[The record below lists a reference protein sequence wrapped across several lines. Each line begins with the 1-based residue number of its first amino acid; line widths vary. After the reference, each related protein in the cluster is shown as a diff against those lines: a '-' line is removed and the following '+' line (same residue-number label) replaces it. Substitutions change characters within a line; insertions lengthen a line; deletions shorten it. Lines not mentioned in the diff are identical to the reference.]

1 MGGWAYPY
9 KDMAT
14 EKAVPHVLFI
24 PSGAFVLE
32 EGWPFLSNQG
42 PIEIVIVLKPGDDA
56 GGLVSNCH
64 EG

>member
-1 MGGWAYPY
+1 
-9 KDMAT
+9 MAT